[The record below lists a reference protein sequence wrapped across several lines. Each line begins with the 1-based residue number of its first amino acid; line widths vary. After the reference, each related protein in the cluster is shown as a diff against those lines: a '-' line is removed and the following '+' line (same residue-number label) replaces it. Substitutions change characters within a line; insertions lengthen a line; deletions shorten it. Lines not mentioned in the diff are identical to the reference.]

1 MEIRCSI
8 REKWV
13 AATPEEEVR
22 QKLISKMIS
31 ELGYPR
37 SLISV
42 EKEIASLPSGGLRTG
57 RRIDLICYTPNK
69 EKLVPLLIAECKAVH
84 LDEAAE
90 RQVFGYNSA
99 IQAPFLCLASQTEIK
114 TLWMSQG
121 KIASVSFLPFYNELL
136 KNLCC

>member
-13 AATPEEEVR
+13 TATPEEEVR

-31 ELGYPR
+31 ELGYPK

-42 EKEIASLPSGGLRTG
+42 EKEIASLPSGGLGMG
-57 RRIDLICYTPNK
+57 RRLDLICYTPNK
-69 EKLVPLLIAECKAVH
+69 EKLVPLLIAECKAVS
-84 LDEAAE
+84 LDEGAE
-90 RQVFGYNSA
+90 RQVFGYNST
-99 IQAPFLCLASQTEIK
+99 IQAPFLCLAGKSEIK

-121 KIASVSFLPFYNELL
+121 KIASVPFLPFYKELL
-136 KNLCC
+136 KGLCY